1 MSLLSILRLSS
12 ISVLVALDIDLG
24 QDLGGLVK
32 QTVAGNEGV
41 LHNCSNDQDQV
52 LQQCY
57 INMFISYGLNVTSLP
72 PAKDDPFRSI
82 RYDATGMCSSYSA
95 LRHCHTDVI
104 DDCLNYNT
112 FNAIFELEENAA
124 YYISQTAF
132 MQFYCDYGSDFVTY
146 YECMQAVSLNELT
159 DTIYTECS
167 VLEIGSC
174 DSVSKTTQCE
184 RAVVRKSCGKG
195 GVKSYCQYQK
205 ILTLMTGWNY
215 CEYMPCINLS
225 ANLNVISLL
234 MFTIIMI
241 FV

>member
-1 MSLLSILRLSS
+1 MSLLSILTLSS
-12 ISVLVALDIDLG
+12 ISVVIALDIDLG

-57 INMFISYGLNVTSLP
+57 INMFISYGLNVTTLP
-72 PAKDDPFRSI
+72 PAKDDPFRKI

-174 DSVSKTTQCE
+174 E
-184 RAVVRKSCGKG
+184 
-195 GVKSYCQYQK
+195 
-205 ILTLMTGWNY
+205 
-215 CEYMPCINLS
+215 
-225 ANLNVISLL
+225 
-234 MFTIIMI
+234 
-241 FV
+241 